1 MRLFVFYEACS
12 PLPMGEGPGV
22 RSGFGLGFF
31 CVWSGLF
38 VGRSKEARRIR
49 LWADSRAR
57 WAYLPEAD
65 SPRRKITGEDVF
77 KMWIFSRETAY
88 NMRHSNSG

>member
-1 MRLFVFYEACS
+1 
-12 PLPMGEGPGV
+12 MGCGGQKKEGAAYPPT
-22 RSGFGLGFF
+22 
-31 CVWSGLF
+31 
-38 VGRSKEARRIR
+38 
-49 LWADSRAR
+49 ADSRAR
-57 WAYLPEAD
+57 RAYLPEAD